1 MIIHCVWI
9 IFQKALQLVIWKK
22 KTGLKGNVKSFS
34 VDFNHIDTND
44 ILDIH
49 KYLVKGKLYKI
60 MFALIKKMFM

>member
-1 MIIHCVWI
+1 MDNISKGFTIRNM
-9 IFQKALQLVIWKK
+9 KK

-34 VDFNHIDTND
+34 VDLNHIDTND